1 MEEKALDMLV
11 VREIL
16 HEPLGLGPV
25 LVNEVPLKKLL
36 NSLLHWGLSV
46 GLGQVDS
53 GSKSKGTS
61 LGAKGK
67 ESAWN
72 AWEYL

>member
-1 MEEKALDMLV
+1 MPIEEKSLDMIV

-16 HEPLGLGPV
+16 HEPLGLGARFS
-25 LVNEVPLKKLL
+25 EWSAIKKLL
-36 NSLLHWGLSV
+36 NSFLHWGLSA

-61 LGAKGK
+61 LVAQSK

-72 AWEYL
+72 A

>member
-25 LVNEVPLKKLL
+25 LVNEVPLK
-36 NSLLHWGLSV
+36 N
-46 GLGQVDS
+46 
-53 GSKSKGTS
+53 
-61 LGAKGK
+61 
-67 ESAWN
+67 
-72 AWEYL
+72 Y